1 MGEDAALARL
11 QDILARPEYQLDQA
25 RPWWQVLLAPLFDLI
40 GYLLARFIQ
49 TLVDTTAGREGWF
62 GLAVEAVCVALF
74 AIVLVYLVRA
84 VRLSVTR
91 ESRVG
96 SVKLAERRERS
107 DRLWQAAQ
115 QLAAAGQLAEAV
127 RLVFLS
133 ALYALDERALLHV
146 ESSLTNREHARQLSQ
161 LHPDVGQTFAEV
173 VQHYDRLRYGRL
185 VVTETAFAELSGRVA
200 RARRASLQGSTP

>member
-11 QDILARPEYQLDQA
+11 LDILARPEYQFEQS
-25 RPWWQVLLAPLFDLI
+25 RPWWQQLLAPVGDLI

-62 GLAVEAVCVALF
+62 GLWIEALCVILF
-74 AIVLVYLVRA
+74 AVVIVYLVRA

-91 ESRVG
+91 ESQVG

-107 DRLWQAAQ
+107 DRLWQTAQ

-127 RLVFLS
+127 RVVYLS

-161 LHPDVGQTFAEV
+161 LHPDVGRTFSEV
-173 VQHYDRLRYGRL
+173 VQDYDRIRYGRIP
-185 VVTETAFAELSGRVA
+185 VTETTFTELSGRVA
-200 RARRASLQGSTP
+200 RARSASLQGSTP